1 MYLDIFTE
9 KSKIDAK
16 ATRLSPRSERVGE
29 KSIIYDLLEY
39 AGTICYIID
48 RQTIL

>member
-16 ATRLSPRSERVGE
+16 ATCLSPRSKGVGE
-29 KSIIYDLLEY
+29 KSIVYDLFEY
-39 AGTICYIID
+39 AGTIRYIID
-48 RQTIL
+48 RQNIL